1 MEVIDTY
8 GRRILI
14 GRNFINIR
22 LATIDDIQQLVNLRI
37 LQQHDDWGSEYVDYD
52 GKFYTR
58 TLNALKDF
66 LYREDDLQPSKG
78 VIFIAEMHGKI
89 IATCGLQRI
98 DMLPQCNDNGQY
110 GYVFNVFTVKEY
122 RRQGIQSRLIENILS
137 YSEKYGL
144 TEIKLETDSQDAIS
158 LYKKYGFEYDTLFMS
173 KKILASS
180 GYGECA
186 TAMITESREV

>member
-1 MEVIDTY
+1 MY

-22 LATIDDIQQLVNLRI
+22 VATIDDIQQLVNLRI
-37 LQQHDDWGSEYVDYD
+37 LQQRDDWGSEYINYD
-52 GKFYTR
+52 CNFYAR
-58 TLNALKDF
+58 TSNALSDF
-66 LYREDDLQPSKG
+66 LYKEDGLQPSKG
-78 VIFIAEMHGKI
+78 VIFIAEIHGKI

-122 RRQGIQSRLIENILS
+122 RKQGIQSRLIENVLS

-144 TEIKLETDSQDAIS
+144 TEIKLETDSEDAIS
-158 LYKKYGFEYDTLFMS
+158 LYKKCGFEHDTLFMS
-173 KKILASS
+173 KNSITSS
-180 GYGECA
+180 DYGECA
-186 TAMITESREV
+186 TAMITESRRV